1 MQSWGYAV
9 MTIVYKPSD
18 VMKQLD
24 IKESLYKKYIAALEK
39 DGGYVFQKNQQGHR
53 IFTAE
58 DIQILEKFMELI
70 KYDGMTIEKVAKKI
84 GEMNGHDGHDAISEE
99 ETNSYDVM
107 ALVEQAVSSAL
118 NAQEKQLHDV
128 MTAIAN
134 QNNELKEQLKRI
146 EDKHDKVF
154 VQSLR
159 ESQENK
165 KLMLEEVKTQVKSE
179 IAAANEA
186 KKKWWQFGK

>member
-1 MQSWGYAV
+1 ML
-9 MTIVYKPSD
+9 IYKPSD

-53 IFTAE
+53 IFTSE
-58 DIQILEKFMELI
+58 DIQTLEKFMELI

-84 GEMNGHDGHDAISEE
+84 GEMNGHGAISEE
-99 ETNSYDVM
+99 QPNSYDVM
-107 ALVEQAVSSAL
+107 TLVEQAVSSAL
-118 NAQEKQLHDV
+118 KTQEKQLHDV

-165 KLMLEEVKTQVKSE
+165 KLMIEEVKIQVKSE
-179 IAAANEA
+179 IAAAKEE

>member
-1 MQSWGYAV
+1 
-9 MTIVYKPSD
+9 MTIIYKPSD
-18 VMKQLD
+18 VMNQLD

-58 DIQILEKFMELI
+58 DIQTLEKFMELI

-84 GEMNGHDGHDAISEE
+84 GEMNGNDAISEE
-99 ETNSYDVM
+99 KSNSYDVM

-118 NAQEKQLHDV
+118 KVQEKQLHDV

-134 QNNELKEQLKRI
+134 QNNELKVQLKRI

-159 ESQENK
+159 ESQEHK

-179 IAAANEA
+179 IAAAKEE
-186 KKKWWQFGK
+186 KKKWWKFGK

>member
-1 MQSWGYAV
+1 

-58 DIQILEKFMELI
+58 DIQTMEKFMELI

-84 GEMNGHDGHDAISEE
+84 REMNGHEGHGAISEE
-99 ETNSYDVM
+99 QPNSYDVM
-107 ALVEQAVSSAL
+107 TLVEQAVSSAL
-118 NAQEKQLHDV
+118 KVQEKQLHDV

-165 KLMLEEVKTQVKSE
+165 KLMLEEVKTQVRSE
-179 IAAANEA
+179 IAAAKEE

>member
-1 MQSWGYAV
+1 
-9 MTIVYKPSD
+9 MTIIYKPSD
-18 VMKQLD
+18 VMNQLD

-58 DIQILEKFMELI
+58 DIQTLEKFMELI

-84 GEMNGHDGHDAISEE
+84 GEMNGHDAISEE
-99 ETNSYDVM
+99 KSNSYDVM

-118 NAQEKQLHDV
+118 KVQEKQLHDV

-134 QNNELKEQLKRI
+134 QNNELKVQLKRI

-179 IAAANEA
+179 IAAAKEE
-186 KKKWWQFGK
+186 KKKWWKFGK

>member
-1 MQSWGYAV
+1 MTNMQSWGYAV

-58 DIQILEKFMELI
+58 DIQTLEKFMELI

-84 GEMNGHDGHDAISEE
+84 GEMNGHDAISEE
-99 ETNSYDVM
+99 KSNSYDVM

-118 NAQEKQLHDV
+118 KVQEKQLHDV

-179 IAAANEA
+179 IAAAKEE
-186 KKKWWQFGK
+186 KKKWWKFGK

>member
-1 MQSWGYAV
+1 
-9 MTIVYKPSD
+9 MTIIYKPSD
-18 VMKQLD
+18 VMNQLD

-58 DIQILEKFMELI
+58 DIQTLEKFMELI

-84 GEMNGHDGHDAISEE
+84 GEMNGHDAISEE
-99 ETNSYDVM
+99 EPKSYDVM

-118 NAQEKQLHDV
+118 KVQEKQLHDV
-128 MTAIAN
+128 MTAISN
-134 QNNELKEQLKRI
+134 QNNELKVQLKRI
-146 EDKHDKVF
+146 EDKYDKVF

-179 IAAANEA
+179 IAAAKGE
-186 KKKWWQFGK
+186 KKKWWKFGK

>member
-1 MQSWGYAV
+1 
-9 MTIVYKPSD
+9 MTIIYKPSD

-58 DIQILEKFMELI
+58 DIQTLEKFMELI

-84 GEMNGHDGHDAISEE
+84 GEMIGHDGHDAISKEQPNKP
-99 ETNSYDVM
+99 NSYDVM

-118 NAQEKQLHDV
+118 NTQEKQLHDV
-128 MTAIAN
+128 MTTITN
-134 QNNELKEQLKRI
+134 QNNELKEQFKRI
-146 EDKHDKVF
+146 EDKQDKVF

-165 KLMLEEVKTQVKSE
+165 KLMLDEIKIQVKSE
-179 IAAANEA
+179 IAAAKEE
-186 KKKWWQFGK
+186 KKKWWQFRK

>member
-1 MQSWGYAV
+1 
-9 MTIVYKPSD
+9 MTIIYIPSN
-18 VMKQLD
+18 VMNQLD
-24 IKESLYKKYIAALEK
+24 IKEKKKKKYIAALEK

-53 IFTAE
+53 IFTAI
-58 DIQILEKFMELI
+58 DIQTLEKFMELI

-84 GEMNGHDGHDAISEE
+84 VEMNGHDAISEE
-99 ETNSYDVM
+99 KSNSYDVM

>member
-1 MQSWGYAV
+1 
-9 MTIVYKPSD
+9 MTIVYKPSE
-18 VMKQLD
+18 VMTQLD

-70 KYDGMTIEKVAKKI
+70 KYDGMTIEKVAKRI
-84 GEMNGHDGHDAISEE
+84 GEMNSHNGHEAISEDE
-99 ETNSYDVM
+99 PNSYDVM

-118 NAQEKQLHDV
+118 KAQEKQLHDV
-128 MTAIAN
+128 MTTIAN
-134 QNNELKEQLKRI
+134 QNNELKEQFKRI
-146 EDKHDKVF
+146 EDKQDKVF

-165 KLMLEEVKTQVKSE
+165 KLMLEEVKIQVKSE
-179 IAAANEA
+179 IAAAKEE
-186 KKKWWQFGK
+186 KKKWWRFGK

>member
-1 MQSWGYAV
+1 
-9 MTIVYKPSD
+9 MTIIYKPSD
-18 VMKQLD
+18 VMNQLD

-53 IFTAE
+53 IFTAI
-58 DIQILEKFMELI
+58 DIQTLEKFMELI

-84 GEMNGHDGHDAISEE
+84 GEMNHNCHDAISEE
-99 ETNSYDVM
+99 QPNSYDVM

-118 NAQEKQLHDV
+118 KTQEIQLHDV
-128 MTAIAN
+128 MTTIAN

-165 KLMLEEVKTQVKSE
+165 KLMIEEVKTQVKSE
-179 IAAANEA
+179 IAAAKE

>member
-1 MQSWGYAV
+1 
-9 MTIVYKPSD
+9 MTIIFKPSD

-58 DIQILEKFMELI
+58 DIQTLEKFMELI

-84 GEMNGHDGHDAISEE
+84 GEMNAHDAISEE
-99 ETNSYDVM
+99 EPNSYDVM
-107 ALVEQAVSSAL
+107 TLVEQAVSSAL
-118 NAQEKQLHDV
+118 KVQEKQLHDV
-128 MTAIAN
+128 MTAIAD
-134 QNNELKEQLKRI
+134 QNKELKVQLKRI

-179 IAAANEA
+179 IAAAKEE
-186 KKKWWQFGK
+186 KKKWWKFGK

>member
-1 MQSWGYAV
+1 
-9 MTIVYKPSD
+9 MTIIYKPSD

-58 DIQILEKFMELI
+58 DIQTLEKFMELI

-84 GEMNGHDGHDAISEE
+84 GEMNGHDAISEE
-99 ETNSYDVM
+99 QTNSYDVM

-179 IAAANEA
+179 IAAAKEE
-186 KKKWWQFGK
+186 KKKWWQFRK

>member
-1 MQSWGYAV
+1 

-39 DGGYVFQKNQQGHR
+39 DGGHVFQKNQQGHR

-84 GEMNGHDGHDAISEE
+84 GEMNSHDAISKEE
-99 ETNSYDVM
+99 PNSYDVM

-118 NAQEKQLHDV
+118 KVQEKQLHDV

-179 IAAANEA
+179 IAAAKEE

>member
-1 MQSWGYAV
+1 ML
-9 MTIVYKPSD
+9 IYKPSD
-18 VMKQLD
+18 VMNQLD

-39 DGGYVFQKNQQGHR
+39 DGGYVFRKNQQGHR

-58 DIQILEKFMELI
+58 DIQTLEKFVELI

-84 GEMNGHDGHDAISEE
+84 GEMNGHDAISEE
-99 ETNSYDVM
+99 QPNSYDVM
-107 ALVEQAVSSAL
+107 ALVDQAVSSAL
-118 NAQEKQLHDV
+118 KIQEKQLHDV

-179 IAAANEA
+179 IAAAKE
-186 KKKWWQFGK
+186 KKKWWQFSK

>member
-1 MQSWGYAV
+1 
-9 MTIVYKPSD
+9 MTIIYKPSD

-84 GEMNGHDGHDAISEE
+84 GEMNGHDAISEE
-99 ETNSYDVM
+99 QTNSYDVM

-165 KLMLEEVKTQVKSE
+165 KLMLEEVKTQVKFE
-179 IAAANEA
+179 IAAAKEK
-186 KKKWWQFGK
+186 KKKWWKFGK

>member
-1 MQSWGYAV
+1 MN
-9 MTIVYKPSD
+9 
-18 VMKQLD
+18 QLD

-58 DIQILEKFMELI
+58 DIQTLEKFMELI

-84 GEMNGHDGHDAISEE
+84 GEMNGHDAISEE
-99 ETNSYDVM
+99 KSNSYDVM

-118 NAQEKQLHDV
+118 KVQEKQLHDV

-134 QNNELKEQLKRI
+134 QNNELKVQLKRI

-159 ESQENK
+159 ESQEHK

-179 IAAANEA
+179 IAAAKEE
-186 KKKWWQFGK
+186 KKKWWKFGK

>member
-1 MQSWGYAV
+1 
-9 MTIVYKPSD
+9 MTIVYKPSE
-18 VMKQLD
+18 VMTQLD

-58 DIQILEKFMELI
+58 DIQTLEKFMELI

-84 GEMNGHDGHDAISEE
+84 GEMIGHDGHDAISKEQP
-99 ETNSYDVM
+99 NSYDVM

-118 NAQEKQLHDV
+118 KVQEKQIHDV
-128 MTAIAN
+128 MTAIAI

-159 ESQENK
+159 ESQDHK
-165 KLMLEEVKTQVKSE
+165 KLMVEEVKTQVKSE
-179 IAAANEA
+179 IAAAKEE
-186 KKKWWQFGK
+186 KKKWWKFGK

>member
-1 MQSWGYAV
+1 MTNMQAWGYAV
-9 MTIVYKPSD
+9 MTIIYKPSD

-84 GEMNGHDGHDAISEE
+84 GEMNGHDAISEE
-99 ETNSYDVM
+99 QTNSYDVM

>member
-1 MQSWGYAV
+1 
-9 MTIVYKPSD
+9 MTIVYKPSE
-18 VMKQLD
+18 VMKQLN
-24 IKESLYKKYIAALEK
+24 IKESLYKKYILALEK
-39 DGGYVFQKNQQGHR
+39 DAGYVFQKNQQGHR

-58 DIQILEKFMELI
+58 DIQTLEKFMELI

-84 GEMNGHDGHDAISEE
+84 GEMNNHDGHDVISDEQS
-99 ETNSYDVM
+99 NSYDVM

-118 NAQEKQLHDV
+118 KTQEKQLHDV

-165 KLMLEEVKTQVKSE
+165 KLMLEEVKSQVKSE
-179 IAAANEA
+179 IAAAKE

>member
-1 MQSWGYAV
+1 
-9 MTIVYKPSD
+9 MTIIYKPSD

-58 DIQILEKFMELI
+58 DIQTLEKFMELI
-70 KYDGMTIEKVAKKI
+70 KYDGMTIEKVAKRI
-84 GEMNGHDGHDAISEE
+84 GEMNGHDAISEE
-99 ETNSYDVM
+99 QTNSYDVM

-118 NAQEKQLHDV
+118 KVQEKQLHDV
-128 MTAIAN
+128 MTVIAN
-134 QNNELKEQLKRI
+134 QNNELKEQFKRI
-146 EDKHDKVF
+146 EDKQDKVF

>member
-1 MQSWGYAV
+1 ML
-9 MTIVYKPSD
+9 IYKPSD

-84 GEMNGHDGHDAISEE
+84 GEMNGHDAISEE
-99 ETNSYDVM
+99 QTNSYDVM

>member
-1 MQSWGYAV
+1 
-9 MTIVYKPSD
+9 MTIIYKPSD
-18 VMKQLD
+18 VMNQLD
-24 IKESLYKKYIAALEK
+24 IKESLYKKYIGALEK

-58 DIQILEKFMELI
+58 DIQTLEKFMELI

-84 GEMNGHDGHDAISEE
+84 GEMNGHGAISEE
-99 ETNSYDVM
+99 QPNSYDVM
-107 ALVEQAVSSAL
+107 TLVEQAVSSAL
-118 NAQEKQLHDV
+118 KTQEIQLHDV

-165 KLMLEEVKTQVKSE
+165 KLMIEEVKIQVKSE
-179 IAAANEA
+179 IAAAKEE